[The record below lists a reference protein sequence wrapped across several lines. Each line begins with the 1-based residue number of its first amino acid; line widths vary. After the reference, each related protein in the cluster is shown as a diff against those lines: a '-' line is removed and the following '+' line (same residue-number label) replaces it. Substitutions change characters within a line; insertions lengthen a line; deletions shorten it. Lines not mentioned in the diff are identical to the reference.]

1 VGEALAERAT
11 LPDDASDAQP
21 SILAFISILE
31 KLRSWFLRQAACLC
45 HLIMMIRFDR
55 FRLSSSSQV
64 SLTPTRCATDARLTY
79 SGTDAVLQ
87 VFHELAHPRFHILE
101 VGMRPS
107 EISLSIDTAFAR
119 TTVEETSIADMLVA
133 ESILLRKTKIRC

>member
-1 VGEALAERAT
+1 ML
-11 LPDDASDAQP
+11 
-21 SILAFISILE
+21 
-31 KLRSWFLRQAACLC
+31 
-45 HLIMMIRFDR
+45 
-55 FRLSSSSQV
+55 
-64 SLTPTRCATDARLTY
+64 TRCATDAPLTY